1 MSHSM
6 MAKTLTPPQ
15 LASYWRAATAAAR
28 NLGEPLEG
36 YRKRVMRE
44 ECGVDSVKALNRTGD
59 FDKVMSRFAVDAGDY
74 GAAGHFATADVRRL
88 VVLIRICCAQVMQLM
103 AAPEGSTAAADY
115 LAGIVRQAR
124 LECGAVNGCFWLD
137 CAPDSLL
144 ALFHMLDTHRRRL
157 LRGKAEPS
165 SIRCFM
171 AFDPAVIYRPLS
183 EGGVR
188 IIYDAKYYTS
198 YTRVKVNLQ

>member
-1 MSHSM
+1 
-6 MAKTLTPPQ
+6 MANTSLTKPQ
-15 LASYWRAATAAAR
+15 LAAYWRAATAAAR
-28 NLGEPLEG
+28 NLGEPLED

-44 ECGVDSVKALNRTGD
+44 ECGADSVKELNRAGD
-59 FDKVMSRFAVDAGDY
+59 FDKVMARFAVDAGDY
-74 GAAGHFATADVRRL
+74 AAAGHYATSDVRRRAVL
-88 VVLIRICCAQVMQLM
+88 VRICCAQIMQLKGE
-103 AAPEGSTAAADY
+103 PEGSTAATDY

-124 LECGAVNGCFWLD
+124 FECGAVKGCFWLD
-137 CAPDSLL
+137 CAPNSLM
-144 ALFHMLDTHRRRL
+144 ALFQILDTHRRRL
-157 LRGKAEPS
+157 LRGKAEAS

-188 IIYDAKYYTS
+188 IIYDANYYAS